1 MNYTMKTYHIMAG
14 NILRLKK
21 ITNKLFTK
29 RNGGEKTT
37 KINISK
43 LRVNKKYTHKSH
55 WLFFLLKISVR
66 LHQHS
71 NRLKYGFF
79 WSFGLK
85 VLFFLFRTM
94 SIMGM
99 NVKSC

>member
-55 WLFFLLKISVR
+55 
-66 LHQHS
+66 
-71 NRLKYGFF
+71 
-79 WSFGLK
+79 
-85 VLFFLFRTM
+85 
-94 SIMGM
+94 
-99 NVKSC
+99 